1 MKPNI
6 QVRVR
11 VGLFTFSHQL
21 CRAAS
26 VCCNARIPLLNLTDE
41 GGGGRRCCNPDPAR
55 KSFFLKPAMSQRLTT
70 ITAKEGLF
78 KNQFHSSG
86 IFILCVQEKFEL
98 SIRLRLLGTLYY
110 NINM

>member
-1 MKPNI
+1 MCTTLTTVLYDENLNRMKPNI

-41 GGGGRRCCNPDPAR
+41 GGGGGGCCNPDPAR
-55 KSFFLKPAMSQRLTT
+55 KSFFVPKPTLNHKLTP
-70 ITAKEGLF
+70 IIAKKTTF
-78 KNQFHSSG
+78 
-86 IFILCVQEKFEL
+86 
-98 SIRLRLLGTLYY
+98 
-110 NINM
+110 